1 MPIEMPPFSKI
12 YKQRNGV
19 EKFFYDKLCEI
30 VDTVNAVTAGKTG
43 KVNISIKDD
52 NGDGVQGATV
62 TLTSGSDVFTS
73 GETGTAGG
81 ASINNVTYGV
91 YNVSISAPEDYSV
104 LSSYDNVTIN
114 SDNTSLNLTVNK
126 KLVYSGSTETFEEE
140 PGEF

>member
-12 YKQRNGV
+12 YKERDGV
-19 EKFFYDKLCEI
+19 EKFFYDKLCEV
-30 VDTVNAVTAGKTG
+30 VDTVNGIISGKTG

-91 YNVSISAPEDYSV
+91 YSVAVSVPEGYTALV
-104 LSSYDNVTIN
+104 SYDDATVNN
-114 SDNTSLNLTVNK
+114 DNTTLNLTVNK
-126 KLVYSGSTETFEEE
+126 KLVYTGTTETFEEE
-140 PGEF
+140 EGGL